1 MNICS
6 TQYLY
11 VQVSFSSHRY
21 TLLSDLRLHPEP
33 ENGFP
38 RCLYSIYP
46 CRSSSSIFMSNLP
59 QWRIRLVV
67 ALPILLTKL
76 HLVYGASVL
85 WRAVSY
91 RARVVYMAALPILIT
106 KPQLVYGASVL
117 WRAVSYRARAVYIG
131 KLEIS
136 SSTLS
141 SLAQSSG
148 RCKTHKFERKG
159 WQVIERHAALSTR
172 SRKTG

>member
-1 MNICS
+1 
-6 TQYLY
+6 
-11 VQVSFSSHRY
+11 
-21 TLLSDLRLHPEP
+21 
-33 ENGFP
+33 
-38 RCLYSIYP
+38 
-46 CRSSSSIFMSNLP
+46 MSNLP

-67 ALPILLTKL
+67 ALPILITKL

-117 WRAVSYRARAVYIG
+117 WRAVSYRARVVYIG
-131 KLEIS
+131 KLEIY

-159 WQVIERHAALSTR
+159 WQVIQRHVALSPQDRVVGRIQIIFYWLSQRESLSPAIMATLHI
-172 SRKTG
+172 SIAKALVA

>member
-91 RARVVYMAALPILIT
+91 RARVVY
-106 KPQLVYGASVL
+106 
-117 WRAVSYRARAVYIG
+117 IG